1 MTFKLGAMRR
11 PAEGVSLAEKTAPA
25 QAAQQE
31 RAHNLSCRKKPER
44 LEAGPRSLGGTA
56 AAFLK
61 QC

>member
-11 PAEGVSLAEKTAPA
+11 SAGVSLAEKTAPA
-25 QAAQQE
+25 KAAQQG
-31 RAHNLSCRKKPER
+31 RAHNLSCRKKPGR
-44 LEAGPRSLGGTA
+44 LEAGPGSLGGPA